1 MPHPVAT
8 HQLVAGRATPLIIG
22 TRIADGVMVSG
33 IGEITIPAD
42 LAVHLNDQPADGVI
56 TVNASD
62 RLNVGGVEVHFIAVE
77 S

>member
-1 MPHPVAT
+1 
-8 HQLVAGRATPLIIG
+8 
-22 TRIADGVMVSG
+22 MVSG